1 MKFFSN
7 GNKLLIALLLIIGVI
22 MDLIVKALNL
32 SEAISSAVVM
42 LPVSIVIEV
51 ILSNLYVY
59 VRKNYKKWAF
69 IPAFLPLGVA
79 YALCNSIMVLSKEIF
94 I

>member
-1 MKFFSN
+1 MKFFSKE
-7 GNKLLIALLLIIGVI
+7 NKLLVVLLLIIGVV
-22 MDLIVKALNL
+22 MDFIIKTLNL

-42 LPVSIVIEV
+42 LPVGVVMGV

-59 VRKNYKKWAF
+59 ARKNYKKWAF
-69 IPAFLPLGVA
+69 IPALLLLGVA
-79 YALCNSIMVLSKEIF
+79 YTLCNSIIILSKEIL